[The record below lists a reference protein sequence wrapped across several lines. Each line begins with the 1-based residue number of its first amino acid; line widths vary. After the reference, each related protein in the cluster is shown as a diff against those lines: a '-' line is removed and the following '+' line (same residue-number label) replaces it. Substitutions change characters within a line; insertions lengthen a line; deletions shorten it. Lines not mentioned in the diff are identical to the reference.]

1 MACDGNAACV
11 LLDDAKMDLLVGAH
25 LCRHRPG
32 IWNFVSADQFG
43 EQTYTKKGKMPGVLK
58 GLTMS
63 EDQVAIWVASYPI
76 CAHVTLAIE
85 SMYSDDNETK
95 EEKRKEEG
103 EKRRILDTDDRNSCL
118 RRVEE
123 AFPSSQMTSSSL
135 YNIINGKVVNASV
148 NVQETLKMGESMFLD
163 FRSSLPGG
171 FHAPLKRKVKT
182 MEYIKCQVAI
192 CDRMLYDMASLFCVL
207 ITEHRQ
213 AELQTLFDYELC
225 AVPASIIDEDGC
237 LRTGTKSILVP
248 NLKVD
253 EGRRSCWSSCNAW
266 SWHTPCTTDQL
277 PAVSSDVNS
286 RPSLLVCC
294 LPEHYLVVWSADVI
308 CQISVYRW
316 KSFDTYSFPSCPFGV
331 ERTPSR
337 SHAFTCSNI
346 IERAN
351 KFASSLWQLFTE
363 YSVEARVVGELQ
375 YL

>member
-1 MACDGNAACV
+1 M
-11 LLDDAKMDLLVGAH
+11 
-25 LCRHRPG
+25 
-32 IWNFVSADQFG
+32 
-43 EQTYTKKGKMPGVLK
+43 
-58 GLTMS
+58 TMS
-63 EDQVAIWVASYPI
+63 EDQVAIWVESYPI

-85 SMYSDDNETK
+85 SMYSADDETK

-103 EKRRILDTDDRNSCL
+103 EKRRILDTNDTNSCL

-135 YNIINGKVVNASV
+135 YNIINGKVVNAFV

-163 FRSSLPGG
+163 FRSSLPDG
-171 FHAPLKRKVKT
+171 FHAPLKRKVKA

-192 CDRMLYDMASLFCVL
+192 GDKTLCDIASHFCVL
-207 ITEHRQ
+207 ITVGQHRQ

-225 AVPASIIDEDGC
+225 AVPASIIDEYGC
-237 LRTGTKSILVP
+237 LRTGTKSILVS

-253 EGRRSCWSSCNAW
+253 EGRRNCWSSCNAW

-286 RPSLLVCC
+286 RPSLLICC
-294 LPEHYLVVWSADVI
+294 LPEHYLVVCSPDVI
-308 CQISVYRW
+308 CQISVSRW

-331 ERTPSR
+331 EGIRGR
-337 SHAFTCSNI
+337 SHAFTCSNT

-351 KFASSLWQLFTE
+351 KFAFSL
-363 YSVEARVVGELQ
+363 
-375 YL
+375 